1 MAQAGTLFS
10 GCDFAR
16 DAGVVERRH
25 VNQEAAGK
33 SDVARDARAFLA
45 QRLLGDLD
53 DDFLAL
59 LQHVGN
65 ELRAA
70 RLLRAMMTLAVLRTA
85 IAVVAAS
92 AIALPPGAG
101 FCMRERKSLRTRA
114 CVGGCPAG
122 RGFSAEA
129 AMPSGDSA
137 NSECSPSCPSV
148 CSECLPSEC
157 S

>member
-1 MAQAGTLFS
+1 MAQAGTLF
-10 GCDFAR
+10 GGRDFAR
-16 DAGVVERRH
+16 DAGVVERGH

-33 SDVARDARAFLA
+33 SDVARDARAFFA

-65 ELRAA
+65 QLRAA

-92 AIALPPGAG
+92 AIALAAASGILHARAEVVAYARLRWRLPGRPRIFRRHG
-101 FCMRERKSLRTRA
+101 DIVRGRLRFGIQMLGMFRVFGVKLA
-114 CVGGCPAG
+114 DVI
-122 RGFSAEA
+122 
-129 AMPSGDSA
+129 
-137 NSECSPSCPSV
+137 
-148 CSECLPSEC
+148 
-157 S
+157 